1 MSEEMREQINK
12 VKNFGKFINE
22 NKLNEMAT
30 SKKKIDKFLEELT
43 IITKK
48 YNIYLDTT
56 DDMFLTDDS
65 GDIGSIKY
73 DYNTGKY
80 IYWRG

>member
-1 MSEEMREQINK
+1 MIMKIK
-12 VKNFGKFINE
+12 
-22 NKLNEMAT
+22 KLNEMAT
-30 SKKKIDKFLEELT
+30 SKKKIAKFLEELT

-56 DDMFLTDDS
+56 DDMFLSDDN

-73 DYNTGKY
+73 DYESDKY
-80 IYWRG
+80 VVSDKLPLIDWMNKHRD

>member
-1 MSEEMREQINK
+1 MIMKIK
-12 VKNFGKFINE
+12 
-22 NKLNEMAT
+22 KLNEMAT
-30 SKKKIDKFLEELT
+30 SKKKIAKFLEELT

-56 DDMFLTDDS
+56 DDMFLSDDN

-73 DYNTGKY
+73 DYNSDKY
-80 IYWRG
+80 IVG